1 MIDFSQ
7 RVRGDELKNVYQR
20 LIDLIHNDNY
30 NHNNK
35 LLLTECMTHFL
46 QHSTCFW
53 LFRFLSTITQNP
65 RNSQAIIIKASFLK
79 GTIKIVENPGHMHT
93 VS

>member
-1 MIDFSQ
+1 MIDFRQ

-35 LLLTECMTHFL
+35 LLLTEYVHSLST
-46 QHSTCFW
+46 HSTF
-53 LFRFLSTITQNP
+53 LDFLSTITQNP
-65 RNSQAIIIKASFLK
+65 RNSEGIIIKASFLR
-79 GTIKIVENPGHMHT
+79 GTIKIVENPGHCC
-93 VS
+93 

>member
-7 RVRGDELKNVYQR
+7 TVRGDELKNVYQR

-35 LLLTECMTHFL
+35 LLLTEYV
-46 QHSTCFW
+46 HS
-53 LFRFLSTITQNP
+53 LSTTQYKLLVFWIFEYNYAKP
-65 RNSQAIIIKASFLK
+65 KK
-79 GTIKIVENPGHMHT
+79 
-93 VS
+93 